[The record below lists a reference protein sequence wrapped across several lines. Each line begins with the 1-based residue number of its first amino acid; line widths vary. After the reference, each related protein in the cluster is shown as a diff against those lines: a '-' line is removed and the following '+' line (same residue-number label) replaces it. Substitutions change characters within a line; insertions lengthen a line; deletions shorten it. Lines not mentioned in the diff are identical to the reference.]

1 MAKRFKKDAKKDF
14 SKPKFE
20 LLNPKFLEDMAKVL
34 TVGAQKYGANNFM
47 KAKPAEQK
55 LYIGAIH
62 RHLNQWQQGVKKD
75 EETNVNH
82 LVSVAINAMF
92 LYYFDVLKDNE

>member
-1 MAKRFKKDAKKDF
+1 MFVKDAKNDY

-20 LLNPKFLEDMAKVL
+20 LINPKFVEDMAKVL
-34 TVGAQKYGANNFM
+34 TMGARKYGVDNYKKANV
-47 KAKPAEQK
+47 EERQ

-62 RHLNQWQQGVKKD
+62 RHLNAWQQGKKCD
-75 EETNVNH
+75 SETEINH

-92 LYYFDVLKDNE
+92 LYHFDFLDCNE